1 MATDDE
7 FTTRL
12 IEFGLNEKEAQTYL
26 YLLKYGP
33 KTPSPLAKSL
43 RTYREDVHRTLT
55 SLIDKGMVRP
65 SLDSPTIYTAV
76 DLDTALESAL
86 KKRESEL
93 HEMEARKRELQELS
107 KQQPF
112 PPAEEVA
119 TFRIIKNSKELY
131 AVTMSGVGS
140 IKEEVVFV
148 FPARTLSMFVGMT
161 EVWKELVARGVRIR
175 GIADISCKDA
185 PCTGIEPVEPVQEFI
200 DIGAEI
206 RYLDHYHGL
215 AFVVSDKKTCF
226 NIINGDVRHVSRGN
240 PLTVLWADDRQYA
253 GYLTSTFELLWTL
266 SIPAAQKIKELLTE
280 RSRSLVEEL

>member
-1 MATDDE
+1 VTTDDE
-7 FTTRL
+7 FTSRL
-12 IEFGLNEKEAQTYL
+12 IEFGLSEKEAQTYL

-43 RTYREDVHRTLT
+43 HTYREDVHRTLT

-86 KKRESEL
+86 QQRESEL
-93 HEMEARKRELQELS
+93 REMGARKRELQELS

-112 PPAEEVA
+112 PPVEEVA
-119 TFRIIKNSKELY
+119 TFRIIKNTKELY
-131 AVTMSGVGS
+131 AVIMSGLDS

-148 FPARTLSMFVGMT
+148 FPARVLSMVMT
-161 EVWKELVARGVRIR
+161 EAWKELVARGVCIR
-175 GIADISCKDA
+175 GIADISCRDA
-185 PCTGIEPVEPVQEFI
+185 PCTGIEPVEPIQEFL

-215 AFVVSDKKTCF
+215 AFAVSDKKTCF
-226 NIINGDVRHVSRGN
+226 NIINGDVRRVTLNN
-240 PLTVLWADDRQYA
+240 PVTVLWADDRKYA
-253 GYLTSTFELLWTL
+253 GYLASTFELLWTL
-266 SIPAAQKIKELLTE
+266 SIPAAQRIKELLKE
-280 RSRSLVEEL
+280 RHTLSG

>member
-1 MATDDE
+1 MTTDDE
-7 FTTRL
+7 FTSRL
-12 IEFGLNEKEAQTYL
+12 IEFGLSEKEAQTYL

-43 RTYREDVHRTLT
+43 HTYREDVHRTLT

-86 KKRESEL
+86 QQRESEL
-93 HEMEARKRELQELS
+93 REMGARKRELQELS

-112 PPAEEVA
+112 PPVEEVA
-119 TFRIIKNSKELY
+119 TFRIIKNTKELY
-131 AVTMSGVGS
+131 AVIMSGLDS

-148 FPARTLSMFVGMT
+148 FPARVLSMVMT
-161 EVWKELVARGVRIR
+161 EAWKELVARGVCIR
-175 GIADISCKDA
+175 GIADISCRDA
-185 PCTGIEPVEPVQEFI
+185 PCTGIEPVEPIQEFL

-215 AFVVSDKKTCF
+215 AFAVSDKKTCF
-226 NIINGDVRHVSRGN
+226 NIINGDVRRVTLNN
-240 PLTVLWADDRQYA
+240 PVTVLWADDRKYA
-253 GYLTSTFELLWTL
+253 GYLASTFELLWTL
-266 SIPAAQKIKELLTE
+266 SIPAAQRIKELLKE
-280 RSRSLVEEL
+280 RHTLSG